1 MNHVITN
8 PRGIDIPIQRLQ
20 TLLHEDLDWSA
31 DSDFYGRALKVN
43 SDTGYLP
50 RGFVSGQ
57 GYTDVFTDDRKS
69 AKLFFLVDDDI
80 TSKAGLLFTAQ
91 VKIVVMANIEKIF
104 GQLSKRAD
112 TDLQEQV
119 IKAVRK
125 TKILSMDKGGIET
138 GIETIFRGYD
148 IGQIKKVDLN
158 PYHVFA
164 VKGTI
169 KYHFN

>member
-43 SDTGYLP
+43 SDTGYSP

-69 AKLFFLVDDDI
+69 AKLFFLIDDDI

-91 VKIVVMANIEKIF
+91 VKIVVMANIEKILGEYPSDGKGWKGIRHKQIDNEESETVRDSILF
-104 GQLSKRAD
+104 LPPMIPAQL
-112 TDLQEQV
+112 E
-119 IKAVRK
+119 
-125 TKILSMDKGGIET
+125 
-138 GIETIFRGYD
+138 
-148 IGQIKKVDLN
+148 
-158 PYHVFA
+158 P
-164 VKGTI
+164 
-169 KYHFN
+169 